1 MRKLLVLALVG
12 LAAQLVDG
20 SLGMAYG
27 LTSSTLLLFAGVAPA
42 AASASVHLAEIGT
55 TLAAGV
61 SHWRFGNVDWRVVGR
76 IALPGAIGA
85 FAGAT
90 FLSSI
95 STEAAAPWMAAI
107 LFTLGAYLLVR
118 FSRPLRATRAAGR
131 LRSRFLAPLG
141 LVAGFVDATGGGG
154 WGPVATPALL
164 VSGRMEP
171 RKVIGSVDTSEFVV
185 AGAASVGFLIGLGTE
200 GFLLPTVAALLI
212 GGLIAAPIAAWLV
225 RIVPAQLLGAV
236 IGGVIVLTNARTLL
250 SAGGVSGSAPVVVYA
265 LLGVAWVVAIVLAV
279 RALRRT
285 RRARATVEAALAS
298 ASPASASP
306 ASASPASAPPVEA
319 APVSAS
325 PAEAGEP
332 ARPGESVGSAEAAKS
347 GQVPEP
353 VVTAE
358 TSEPAEA
365 AESRKLAAAVEG

>member
-12 LAAQLVDG
+12 LVAQLIDG

-27 LTSSTLLLFAGVAPA
+27 LTSSTLLLVAGVAPA

-61 SHWRFGNVDWRVVGR
+61 AHWRFGNVDWRVVTR

-90 FLSSI
+90 VLSSI
-95 STEAAAPWMAAI
+95 STEAAAPWMAGI
-107 LFTLGAYLLVR
+107 LFTLGAYLLIR
-118 FSRPLRATRAAGR
+118 FARPLRTGRVGGR
-131 LRSRFLAPLG
+131 LRGRFLGPLG

-171 RKVIGSVDTSEFVV
+171 RKVIGSVDTAEFVV

-200 GFLLPTVAALLI
+200 GFLLPTVAALLV
-212 GGLIAAPIAAWLV
+212 GGLIAAPLAAWLV
-225 RIVPAQLLGAV
+225 RIVPAQLLGAAV
-236 IGGVIVLTNARTLL
+236 GGVIVLTNARTLIR
-250 SAGGVSGSAPVVVYA
+250 SAELDGPVRPTVYA
-265 LLGVAWVVAIVLAV
+265 LLAVGWLAALVLAV

-285 RRARATVEAALAS
+285 RRARAE
-298 ASPASASP
+298 
-306 ASASPASAPPVEA
+306 
-319 APVSAS
+319 
-325 PAEAGEP
+325 
-332 ARPGESVGSAEAAKS
+332 
-347 GQVPEP
+347 
-353 VVTAE
+353 
-358 TSEPAEA
+358 
-365 AESRKLAAAVEG
+365 AAAVSPAPTPAVLAGVGAAGAAPAELTPTGTPHPR

>member
-20 SLGMAYG
+20 ALGMAYG

-61 SHWRFGNVDWRVVGR
+61 SHWRFGNVDWKVVGR

-118 FSRPLRATRAAGR
+118 FSRPLRANRAAGR

-185 AGAASVGFLIGLGTE
+185 AGAASIGFLIGLGSE
-200 GFLLPTVAALLI
+200 GFLLPTVAALLV

-250 SAGGVSGSAPVVVYA
+250 SAGGVGGSVPVVVYV
-265 LLGVAWVVAIVLAV
+265 LLGAAWLVAVGLAV

-285 RRARATVEAALAS
+285 RRARATVEAALADG
-298 ASPASASP
+298 PAP
-306 ASASPASAPPVEA
+306 AGEA
-319 APVSAS
+319 AAAA
-325 PAEAGEP
+325 PAESGGPAESGVPGEP
-332 ARPGESVGSAEAAKS
+332 GEFAKPGESA
-347 GQVPEP
+347 
-353 VVTAE
+353 
-358 TSEPAEA
+358 EPAEPA
-365 AESRKLAAAVEG
+365 ASGESAEPSESRKLAAAVEG

>member
-12 LAAQLVDG
+12 LVAQLIDG

-27 LTSSTLLLFAGVAPA
+27 LTSSTLLLVAGVAPA

-61 SHWRFGNVDWRVVGR
+61 AHWRFGNVDWRVVTR

-90 FLSSI
+90 VLSSI
-95 STEAAAPWMAAI
+95 STEAAAPWMAGI
-107 LFTLGAYLLVR
+107 LFTLGAYLLIR
-118 FSRPLRATRAAGR
+118 FTRPLRTDRVGGR
-131 LRSRFLAPLG
+131 LRGRFLGPLG

-171 RKVIGSVDTSEFVV
+171 RKVIGSVDTAEFVV

-200 GFLLPTVAALLI
+200 GFLLPTVAALLV
-212 GGLIAAPIAAWLV
+212 GGLIAAPLAAWLV
-225 RIVPAQLLGAV
+225 RIVPAQLLGAAV
-236 IGGVIVLTNARTLL
+236 GGVIVLTNARTLIR
-250 SAGGVSGSAPVVVYA
+250 SAELDGPVRPTVYA
-265 LLGVAWVVAIVLAV
+265 LLAVGWLAALVLAV

-285 RRARATVEAALAS
+285 RRARAE
-298 ASPASASP
+298 
-306 ASASPASAPPVEA
+306 
-319 APVSAS
+319 
-325 PAEAGEP
+325 
-332 ARPGESVGSAEAAKS
+332 
-347 GQVPEP
+347 
-353 VVTAE
+353 
-358 TSEPAEA
+358 
-365 AESRKLAAAVEG
+365 AAAVSPAPTPAVLAGVGAAGAAPAELTPTGTPNPR

>member
-20 SLGMAYG
+20 ALGMAYG
-27 LTSSTLLLFAGVAPA
+27 LTSSTLLLLVGVAPA

-61 SHWRFGNVDWRVVGR
+61 SHWRFGNVDWRVVSR
-76 IALPGAIGA
+76 IAFPGAVGA

-95 STEAAAPWMAAI
+95 STESAAPWMAGI

-118 FSRPLRATRAAGR
+118 FSRPLRTDRRGGR
-131 LRSRFLAPLG
+131 LRGRFLGPLG

-185 AGAASVGFLIGLGTE
+185 AGAASLGFLIGLGSE
-200 GFLLPTVAALLI
+200 GFLLPMVAALLV
-212 GGLIAAPIAAWLV
+212 GGLIAAPVAAWLV
-225 RIVPAQLLGAV
+225 RIVPAQLLGAA
-236 IGGVIVLTNARTLL
+236 IGGVIVLTNARTLMR
-250 SAGGVSGSAPVVVYA
+250 SADLDGAAPPAVYTLLA
-265 LLGVAWVVAIVLAV
+265 LAWAAALALAV
-279 RALRRT
+279 RALLRT
-285 RRARATVEAALAS
+285 RRQRAVAAAALAAAPGPADVLSTEASADEGLPTPAALAS
-298 ASPASASP
+298 
-306 ASASPASAPPVEA
+306 
-319 APVSAS
+319 
-325 PAEAGEP
+325 GGN
-332 ARPGESVGSAEAAKS
+332 R
-347 GQVPEP
+347 
-353 VVTAE
+353 
-358 TSEPAEA
+358 
-365 AESRKLAAAVEG
+365 

>member
-12 LAAQLVDG
+12 LVAQLIDG

-27 LTSSTLLLFAGVAPA
+27 LTSSTLLLVAGVAPA

-61 SHWRFGNVDWRVVGR
+61 AHWRFGNVDWRVVTR

-90 FLSSI
+90 LLSSI
-95 STEAAAPWMAAI
+95 STEAAAPWMAGI
-107 LFTLGAYLLVR
+107 LFTLGAYLLIR
-118 FSRPLRATRAAGR
+118 FARPLRTDRVGGR
-131 LRSRFLAPLG
+131 LRGRFLGPLG

-171 RKVIGSVDTSEFVV
+171 RKVIGSVDTAEFVV
-185 AGAASVGFLIGLGTE
+185 AGAASIGFLIGLGSE

-212 GGLIAAPIAAWLV
+212 GGLIAAPLAAWLV
-225 RIVPAQLLGAV
+225 RIVPAQLLGAAV
-236 IGGVIVLTNARTLL
+236 GGVIVLTNARTLIR
-250 SAGGVSGSAPVVVYA
+250 SAELDGPARPALYA
-265 LLGVAWVVAIVLAV
+265 LLAAGWLAALVLAV

-285 RRARATVEAALAS
+285 RRARAEAAA
-298 ASPASASP
+298 
-306 ASASPASAPPVEA
+306 A
-319 APVSAS
+319 APAAAAPAAAPAIAVGV
-325 PAEAGEP
+325 PAEATD
-332 ARPGESVGSAEAAKS
+332 AASVGE
-347 GQVPEP
+347 VP
-353 VVTAE
+353 AD
-358 TSEPAEA
+358 
-365 AESRKLAAAVEG
+365 LAATGTPTPR

>member
-27 LTSSTLLLFAGVAPA
+27 LTSSTLLLLAGVAPA

-185 AGAASVGFLIGLGTE
+185 AGAASVGFLIGLGSE
-200 GFLLPTVAALLI
+200 GFLLPIVGALLV

-285 RRARATVEAALAS
+285 RRARATVEAALATG
-298 ASPASASP
+298 
-306 ASASPASAPPVEA
+306 SAPAGGPA
-319 APVSAS
+319 APAEPEEFAKSGESA
-325 PAEAGEP
+325 EP
-332 ARPGESVGSAEAAKS
+332 AVPAASGESAEAAVPAAS
-347 GQVPEP
+347 GE
-353 VVTAE
+353 
-358 TSEPAEA
+358 SAEA